1 VKISIPQALRFFVV
15 LGSMLAIT
23 VSMAD
28 AQQMGLPYTEAPFT
42 PLAPLTPQIM
52 SSGRW
57 YIAGGARWRQGQK
70 VSFDKPPAS
79 GGYTVPFGPRVPGDF
94 SFTPARNNAGVWI
107 YDNGDI
113 NPNNPQQNPQVSRLF
128 QLGGGNT
135 STVETN
141 PGDSAW
147 TNSTSLGALV
157 FQWANPTP
165 GTPNPFNWSYYN
177 VGSFS
182 VQNINQFSPLLP
194 TPATATF
201 GNATS
206 VSYDLTLNQLPQP
219 PTVTDGGFTSQA
231 FDNSTWGPYV
241 EIGFWSGSFVS
252 LTYSFSAFS
261 FSNSFQKNIPATLYP
276 NSTSLTDSYNFS
288 SIGFNTDG
296 TPAPPNPTLIN
307 ANFSS
312 IKIGNSASGNCLAL
326 LYSYSLDPLSG
337 NREFNLPPL
346 AVIENLS
353 VGLNANCYENR
364 LAVLNM
370 GPVLP
375 PFELGMS
382 LGPVATLVH
391 FTLNYQN
398 IILDPNNPANVL
410 LTNIGSQVKDQW
422 SFGAFGSLDL
432 RVSLPN
438 TFFGCSFDYVYMSD
452 IRHELD
458 YIQSTISPGGRSLN
472 FIGGLKF

>member
-1 VKISIPQALRFFVV
+1 
-15 LGSMLAIT
+15 
-23 VSMAD
+23 
-28 AQQMGLPYTEAPFT
+28 
-42 PLAPLTPQIM
+42 M

-57 YIAGGARWRQGQK
+57 YIAGGARWRQGQR

-79 GGYTVPFGPRVPGDF
+79 GGYPVPFGPRVPGDF
-94 SFTPARNNAGVWI
+94 NFTPARNNAGVWI

-113 NPNNPQQNPQVSRLF
+113 NPNNPQVNQPS
-128 QLGGGNT
+128 GAY
-135 STVETN
+135 

-147 TNSTSLGALV
+147 TNSTFLGTQV
-157 FQWANPTP
+157 FQSL
-165 GTPNPFNWSYYN
+165 PNNWSYYN

-206 VSYDLTLNQLPQP
+206 VSYNLAFNQIPQL
-219 PTVTDGGFTSQA
+219 PTVTDDGFTSMA
-231 FDNSTWGPYV
+231 FDNSIWGPYV
-241 EIGFWSGSFVS
+241 EIGFWSGSLVS
-252 LTYSFSAFS
+252 IAYSFSAFS
-261 FSNSFQKNIPATLYP
+261 FSNSFQKNMPATLYP
-276 NSTSLTDSYNFS
+276 YASSLTDSYNFS
-288 SIGFNTDG
+288 SIGFNADG
-296 TPAPPNPTLIN
+296 TPAPSNPDLIT
-307 ANFSS
+307 ANFTS
-312 IKIGNSASGNCLAL
+312 IKSGTPISTLV
-326 LYSYSLDPLSG
+326 LYSYSLNPLSG
-337 NREFNLPPL
+337 NRVFKDALGNTLPPV

-438 TFFGCSFDYVYMSD
+438 TFFGCSFDYVHMSD

-458 YIQSTISPGGRSLN
+458 YIQSTINPGGRSLN
-472 FIGGLKF
+472 LSGGLRF

>member
-1 VKISIPQALRFFVV
+1 VKNSIPQTLKVCVV
-15 LGSMLAIT
+15 LGLMLAIT
-23 VSMAD
+23 VGMAD
-28 AQQMGLPYTEAPFT
+28 AQQMGLPPEVPF
-42 PLAPLTPQIM
+42 TPQIM

-79 GGYTVPFGPRVPGDF
+79 GGYPVPFGPRVPGDF
-94 SFTPARNNAGVWI
+94 NFTPARNNAGVWI
-107 YDNGDI
+107 YNNGDI
-113 NPNNPQQNPQVSRLF
+113 NPNNPQQNPQVSQLF
-128 QLGGGNT
+128 NCTAATPPFT

-147 TNSTSLGALV
+147 TNSSSLGAQV
-157 FQWANPTP
+157 FQWKNPCT
-165 GTPNPFNWSYYN
+165 GDLNNWSYYN

-182 VQNINQFSPLLP
+182 VQNINQFTPL
-194 TPATATF
+194 TPPLAPTF

-219 PTVTDGGFTSQA
+219 PTVTDGGFTSLA
-231 FDNSTWGPYV
+231 FDNSIWGPYV

-252 LTYSFSAFS
+252 ITYSFSVFS
-261 FSNSFQKNIPATLYP
+261 FSNSFQKNMPATLYP
-276 NSTSLTDSYNFS
+276 YASSLTDSYDFS
-288 SIGFNTDG
+288 STGNLPDG
-296 TPAPPNPTLIN
+296 TPVPNPTAITTN
-307 ANFSS
+307 YFPPNFTS
-312 IKIGNSASGNCLAL
+312 IRIGNPPPI

-337 NREFNLPPL
+337 NRVFKDALGNTLPPV

-375 PFELGMS
+375 PFELGVS

-410 LTNIGSQVKDQW
+410 LTNTGSQVKDQW

-438 TFFGCSFDYVYMSD
+438 TFFGCSFDYVHMSD

-458 YIQSTISPGGRSLN
+458 YIQSSISPGGRSLN

>member
-1 VKISIPQALRFFVV
+1 MKISIPQAFRVFVV

-296 TPAPPNPTLIN
+296 TPAPPNPT
-307 ANFSS
+307 
-312 IKIGNSASGNCLAL
+312 
-326 LYSYSLDPLSG
+326 
-337 NREFNLPPL
+337 
-346 AVIENLS
+346 
-353 VGLNANCYENR
+353 
-364 LAVLNM
+364 
-370 GPVLP
+370 
-375 PFELGMS
+375 
-382 LGPVATLVH
+382 
-391 FTLNYQN
+391 
-398 IILDPNNPANVL
+398 
-410 LTNIGSQVKDQW
+410 
-422 SFGAFGSLDL
+422 
-432 RVSLPN
+432 
-438 TFFGCSFDYVYMSD
+438 
-452 IRHELD
+452 
-458 YIQSTISPGGRSLN
+458 
-472 FIGGLKF
+472 

>member
-1 VKISIPQALRFFVV
+1 MKISIPQAFRVFVV
-15 LGSMLAIT
+15 LGLMLAIT

-28 AQQMGLPYTEAPFT
+28 AQQMGLPYTETPFT

-70 VSFDKPPAS
+70 VSFDKPPAT
-79 GGYTVPFGPRVPGDF
+79 GDYTVPFGPKEPGDF
-94 SFTPARNNAGVWI
+94 NFTPAGNNSGVWI

-113 NPNNPQQNPQVSRLF
+113 NPNNPQVNQPS
-128 QLGGGNT
+128 GAY
-135 STVETN
+135 

-147 TNSTSLGALV
+147 ANSTLLGTQV
-157 FQWANPTP
+157 FRSTP
-165 GTPNPFNWSYYN
+165 PDNWRYYN

-182 VQNINQFSPLLP
+182 VQNINQFKKNDGTS
-194 TPATATF
+194 AAVF
-201 GNATS
+201 GEATS
-206 VSYDLTLNQLPQP
+206 VSYDLTLNTLPKL
-219 PTVTDGGFTSQA
+219 PTVMTDDGFTSLV
-231 FDNSTWGPYV
+231 FDNSIWGPYV
-241 EIGFWSGSFVS
+241 EIGFRSGSFVS
-252 LTYSFSAFS
+252 IAYSFSAFS

-276 NSTSLTDSYNFS
+276 SSLTDSYNFS
-288 SIGFNTDG
+288 SIGFNADN
-296 TPAPPNPTLIN
+296 TPAPSNPVLITPNFT
-307 ANFSS
+307 S
-312 IKIGNSASGNCLAL
+312 IKSGTLSPIV
-326 LYSYSLDPLSG
+326 LYSYSLNPLSG
-337 NREFNLPPL
+337 NRVLKDTLGNEILLPLIENL
-346 AVIENLS
+346 IENLS

-370 GPVLP
+370 GPVSP
-375 PFELGMS
+375 QFELGMS

-410 LTNIGSQVKDQW
+410 LMNTGSQVRDQW

-452 IRHELD
+452 IRHGLD
-458 YIQSTISPGGRSLN
+458 DIQSTISPGGRSLN